1 MGVDIAQS
9 EQDIQGLKNFS
20 AKAEQSKEG
29 HQANAARGEIDT
41 GYITVQAKSR
51 GAQAKQEDSDSDW

>member
-20 AKAEQSKEG
+20 AKAEQSKEVN
-29 HQANAARGEIDT
+29 QPNATPGEIDT

-51 GAQAKQEDSDSDW
+51 RAQAKQQDSDSDW